1 MLNFFRT
8 YLNLEQTSHWLPL
21 INLFTFALI
30 IGMMPK
36 NTIYING
43 RQEKRWYR
51 SMALLVALPYILWA
65 GFRYNLGDTRTYIF
79 NFNAAPSSLSMLNLI
94 LSDESKD
101 PGFTILMTL
110 LKQLGLVNYWEF
122 FLVIAFV
129 QMLCIVFIFQKYSSS
144 YWISLF
150 LFIAST
156 DYMSWMHNGMRQFL
170 AVCLIFAAFDLLVK
184 KRYTLFGLVVVF
196 ASTMHGSALL
206 MIPLAYIMQG
216 QAFNRKTLMCI
227 AGTVLIL
234 PFIDR
239 LLPLMDSLLADTQYS
254 DMMTNDIWAND
265 DGTNPIRVLVYSVP
279 AIIALFGRRYIQ
291 QADNPVMNM
300 CANASVITM
309 SLYII
314 SAVTSGIYIG
324 RLPIYTTLHGYILL
338 PWLID
343 QIFEKSSVALV
354 RLMMIGLYLLF
365 FYYQMHFTWDFI

>member
-8 YLNLEQTSHWLPL
+8 YLNLEQTNHWLPL
-21 INLFTFALI
+21 IYLFTFPLI
-30 IGMMPK
+30 FDMMPK

-43 RQEKRWYR
+43 RQEKRWFL
-51 SMALLVALPYILWA
+51 SMAMLVALPYILWA
-65 GFRYNLGDTRTYIF
+65 GFRYNLGDTGAYIF
-79 NFNAAPSSLSMLNLI
+79 NFNAAPSSLSMLRLI
-94 LSDESKD
+94 LSNESKD

-110 LKQLGLVNYWEF
+110 CKHLGLVNYWEF

-129 QMLCIVFIFQKYSSS
+129 QMLCIVFIFQKYSSN

-150 LFIAST
+150 LFIASR

-184 KRYTLFGLVVVF
+184 KRYILFGLVVVF

-216 QAFNRKTLMCI
+216 QAFNKKTLMCI
-227 AGTVLIL
+227 TGTILIL

-239 LLPLMDSLLADTQYS
+239 LLPLMDSMLADTQYS

-279 AIIALFGRRYIQ
+279 TIIALFGRRYIQ
-291 QADNPVMNM
+291 HADDPVMNM
-300 CANASVITM
+300 CANASVITT

-314 SAVTSGIYIG
+314 SAVTSGIYRWLFLRPPHFVHCAEI
-324 RLPIYTTLHGYILL
+324 LKKKKNQDTELH
-338 PWLID
+338 
-343 QIFEKSSVALV
+343 
-354 RLMMIGLYLLF
+354 
-365 FYYQMHFTWDFI
+365 

>member
-1 MLNFFRT
+1 MQSLLKAVFS
-8 YLNLEQTSHWLPL
+8 LENTSYWLL
-21 INLFTFALI
+21 VIWCLGAGVLLYK
-30 IGMMPK
+30 MPK
-36 NTIYING
+36 AHLPVQG
-43 RQEKRWYR
+43 RIEQRWYWLT
-51 SMALLVALPYILWA
+51 ALMLVIPYILWA
-65 GFRYNLGDTRTYIF
+65 GYRGYYVDTGAYIRHF
-79 NFNAAPSSLSMLNLI
+79 MKASSSLSEI
-94 LSDESKD
+94 
-101 PGFTILMTL
+101 PGMIGTEDDWGFYCFIVF
-110 LKQLGLVNYWEF
+110 LKSLGVQSYQVF
-122 FLVIAFV
+122 FLIMATIHI
-129 QMLCIVFIFQKYSSS
+129 LCMVYIFRRYSTDL
-144 YWISLF
+144 WISF
-150 LFIAST
+150 FMFIAST
-156 DYMSWMHNGMRQFL
+156 DYMSWMHNGMRQYL

-184 KRYTLFGLVVVF
+184 KRYILFGLVVVF

-216 QAFNRKTLMCI
+216 QAFNKKTLMCI
-227 AGTVLIL
+227 TGTILIL

-239 LLPLMDSLLADTQYS
+239 LLPLMDSMLADTQYS

-279 AIIALFGRRYIQ
+279 TIIALFGRRYIQ
-291 QADNPVMNM
+291 HADDPVMNM
-300 CANASVITM
+300 CANASVITT

-354 RLMMIGLYLLF
+354 RLMMIGLYILF